1 MLQLLQL
8 DDRTYIANLQKK
20 YFSCA
25 VPHIHLHVRN
35 TLNVTL
41 SEKHCCETFHSAY
54 VAVEVELDPRREA
67 LTRLTNPDVE
77 TTPGE

>member
-1 MLQLLQL
+1 MIGIKL
-8 DDRTYIANLQKK
+8 RIYKK
-20 YFSCA
+20 VCSCA

-41 SEKHCCETFHSAY
+41 SEKHCCETFHRAY
-54 VAVEVELDPRREA
+54 VAVELDPRREA